1 MPSNRRRIAVQL
13 AGAMMFA
20 AAVARAEPM
29 PQVKPDTPPPGGVQ
43 VKPTELPKT
52 FTTPGNVKAT
62 VVNSTAKRLRLD
74 VTAPSGAAS
83 TITIVGPPTVMQ
95 KSAVEA
101 LIDFAIAVLDK
112 VVAGGGKPG
121 GCTQTIT
128 TTTTGGVSTTTIT
141 TTCTPPR

>member
-13 AGAMMFA
+13 AGAMMLA
-20 AAVARAEPM
+20 AAVARAESL
-29 PQVKPDTPPPGGVQ
+29 PQVKPDMPPPGGEQ
-43 VKPTELPKT
+43 VKPTALPKT
-52 FTTPGNVKAT
+52 FTTPGNVKAI

-74 VTAPSGAAS
+74 VTAPSGAGS

-101 LIDFAIAVLDK
+101 IIDFAIALLDK
-112 VVAGGGKPG
+112 VVTDGGKPG

-141 TTCTPPR
+141 TKCTSPQ